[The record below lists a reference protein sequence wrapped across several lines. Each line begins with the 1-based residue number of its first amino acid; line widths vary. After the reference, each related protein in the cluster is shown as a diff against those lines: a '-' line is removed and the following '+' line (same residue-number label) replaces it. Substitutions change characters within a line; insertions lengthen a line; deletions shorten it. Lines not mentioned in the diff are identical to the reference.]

1 MPNWAGIVNNVQ
13 KQSST
18 LASTSVVLF
27 ALIGNRNECARKLPG
42 RVLAH
47 PYTHSAAIKYV
58 GGSGF
63 REEKVKGEGEGA
75 QPRQHPH
82 RSSPNLCISDKTTDK
97 GTHGK
102 EDMAEAPQ
110 MVRPYARFLGASM
123 SVIVAPPVARTG
135 DPTKPVINRNT
146 KSLPKLVASAVGT

>member
-63 REEKVKGEGEGA
+63 REEKVKGE
-75 QPRQHPH
+75 PVKVKV
-82 RSSPNLCISDKTTDK
+82 PNHVS
-97 GTHGK
+97 TH
-102 EDMAEAPQ
+102 
-110 MVRPYARFLGASM
+110 
-123 SVIVAPPVARTG
+123 IVHLQTFA
-135 DPTKPVINRNT
+135 
-146 KSLPKLVASAVGT
+146 